1 MLVTLCSG
9 ASYFQTAPSTPSPG
23 LNEAQRIVEEMRGMS
38 MSAEAIGKPTSRE
51 EQRRQIIKRLHGLGA
66 SQTVIALSAALRDPD
81 IQMRQNAAL
90 ALIELGGGY
99 SRDVT
104 PPLDIRAALT
114 ALMDATADEDSGV
127 RAWSAHAIA
136 EMGPAATPAIP
147 ALVRLLRDSEEG
159 PRNTACIALGRIG
172 PAAAEAL
179 PALRHA
185 LNDPSSDV
193 RGFARRAIDRIE
205 GKSTP
210 WIRTHARVA
219 Q

>member
-1 MLVTLCSG
+1 M
-9 ASYFQTAPSTPSPG
+9 
-23 LNEAQRIVEEMRGMS
+23 
-38 MSAEAIGKPTSRE
+38 
-51 EQRRQIIKRLHGLGA
+51 
-66 SQTVIALSAALRDPD
+66 IALSAALRDPD
-81 IQMRQNAAL
+81 VQMRQNVAL

-99 SRDVT
+99 SLHAK

-114 ALMDATADEDSGV
+114 ALIDATADEDSDV
-127 RAWSAHAIA
+127 RGWAAHAIA

-147 ALVRLLRDSEEG
+147 ALVRLLGDSEEG
-159 PRNTACIALGRIG
+159 PRTTACIALGRIG

-205 GKSTP
+205 GKST
-210 WIRTHARVA
+210 R
-219 Q
+219 